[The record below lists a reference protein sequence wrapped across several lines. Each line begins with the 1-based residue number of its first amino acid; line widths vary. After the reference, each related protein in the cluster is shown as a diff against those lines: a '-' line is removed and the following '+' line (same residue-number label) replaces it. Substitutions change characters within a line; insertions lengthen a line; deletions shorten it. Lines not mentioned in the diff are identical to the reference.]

1 MKLMAKNL
9 EIPKIEEVKIE
20 VIQTLIDQL
29 GIAKSA
35 YFFREFMYQKLDYL
49 EIKEKIFGEKT
60 AEELYKEIKKKKEK

>member
-1 MKLMAKNL
+1 MTKNL
-9 EIPKIEEVKIE
+9 KIPKIEEVKIE

-29 GIAKSA
+29 GVAKSA

-60 AEELYKEIKKKKEK
+60 AEEIYDEIKKKKEE

>member
-1 MKLMAKNL
+1 MTKNL
-9 EIPKIEEVKIE
+9 KIPKIEEVKIE

-29 GIAKSA
+29 GVAKSA

-60 AEELYKEIKKKKEK
+60 AEEIYDEIKKKREE

>member
-1 MKLMAKNL
+1 MTKNL
-9 EIPKIEEVKIE
+9 KIPKIEEVKIE

-29 GIAKSA
+29 GVAKSA

-60 AEELYKEIKKKKEK
+60 AEEIYNEIKKKKEEQ

>member
-1 MKLMAKNL
+1 MTKNL
-9 EIPKIEEVKIE
+9 KIPKIEEVKIE

-29 GIAKSA
+29 GVAKSA

-60 AEELYKEIKKKKEK
+60 AEEIYNEIKKKKEE